1 MHRGLIYSHG
11 LHTAL
16 ALSCLSLLGPGC
28 DGNRAGDLDPVD
40 QQLRALEQS
49 LPGKTGDQLASLC
62 LDYASICERA
72 AGICLGVESAA
83 LQRRCETISGRCEKN
98 LTGYCSRTPARPDA
112 GVSRDASDRP
122 DAGAAKDASVRYDS
136 GVSRD
141 AAAAADSAVAPD
153 SGVPSCAP
161 FNARGTGV
169 CGVNFGYAYDGFLCM
184 AVVGCIC
191 EGPDCGRLYGTYGE
205 CSTVRDRCELNDCRF
220 GRPCPLPTQMCR
232 PCMARPQWNC
242 LEPGRTC

>member
-1 MHRGLIYSHG
+1 MHRGLIRSHG
-11 LHTAL
+11 LSASL

-28 DGNRAGDLDPVD
+28 GSNRAGDLDPVD

-83 LQRRCETISGRCEKN
+83 LQRRCETISGRCENN
-98 LTGYCSRTPARPDA
+98 LAGYCSRTPARPDA
-112 GVSRDASDRP
+112 GMSWDASDRP
-122 DAGAAKDASVRYDS
+122 DAGVAKDASVRYDS
-136 GVSRD
+136 GVSKD
-141 AAAAADSAVAPD
+141 AASAADSAVAPD

-161 FNARGTGV
+161 FNARGTGA
-169 CGVNFGYAYDGFLCM
+169 CGVTFGYAYDGFTC
-184 AVVGCIC
+184 VPVIGCIC

-205 CSTVRDRCELNDCRF
+205 CLMARDRCRANDCRF
-220 GRPCPLPTQMCR
+220 GPSCVDPREMCR
-232 PCMARPQWNC
+232 PCSAGSQWKC
-242 LEPGRTC
+242 VEPGKTC